1 MPPAPVRQLGKT
13 AVKAI
18 AGLRPGIVPAV
29 AASATAGT
37 IVAVITYRLLR
48 SH

>member
-13 AVKAI
+13 AIKRV
-18 AGLRPGIVPAV
+18 AGLKPGFVPAI

-37 IVAVITYRLLR
+37 IVAVLTYRLLR